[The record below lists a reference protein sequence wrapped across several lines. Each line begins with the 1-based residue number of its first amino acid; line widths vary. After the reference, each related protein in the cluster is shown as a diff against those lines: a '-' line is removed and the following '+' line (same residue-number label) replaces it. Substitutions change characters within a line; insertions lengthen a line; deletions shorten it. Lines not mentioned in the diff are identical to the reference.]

1 MDPDSDQDNSKKRVI
16 VIVDLII
23 FILTVYLQRM
33 SSSSL
38 ILIIN
43 PYLVAFLMIIQGFV
57 FEMRSGM
64 NECDHHIFQLCLS
77 RSEKGPKNSGLNC
90 DSNPDLCNAGAV
102 LHRLNYQANWEQVVM
117 LFICKPIDVEIDD
130 DNTRICI

>member
-23 FILTVYLQRM
+23 IILIVYLQRM
-33 SSSSL
+33 YSSSL
-38 ILIIN
+38 ILIIIN

-90 DSNPDLCNAGAV
+90 DSNPDLCNA
-102 LHRLNYQANWEQVVM
+102 
-117 LFICKPIDVEIDD
+117 
-130 DNTRICI
+130 

>member
-1 MDPDSDQDNSKKRVI
+1 MDPDYDQDNSKKRVI

-23 FILTVYLQRM
+23 ILIVYLQRM

-43 PYLVAFLMIIQGFV
+43 SYLVAFLMIIQGFV
-57 FEMRSGM
+57 FEMWSGM
-64 NECDHHIFQLCLS
+64 NECDHHNFQLCLS

-90 DSNPDLCNAGAV
+90 DSNPDLCNADAL
-102 LHRLNYQANWEQVVM
+102 LHQLSY
-117 LFICKPIDVEIDD
+117 
-130 DNTRICI
+130 